1 MSEPAT
7 FFRRC
12 SNCKKAIALGAK
24 YFVCSISSCQR
35 VRSPIQFCSPD
46 CFEVH
51 NEIERHKDGWAVEKK
66 APLTLEE
73 EPAMTETE
81 KKAGAED
88 DVMIVVS
95 RVKDFIKQKSGG
107 MNTSGEIVGAL
118 SDIVKGLCD
127 QAIESAKKDG
137 RKTVLARDVPR
148 PAASGGDVLV
158 VVSRLK
164 SYISSKGELRTSDE
178 VLPVLSEEVRRL
190 SSAAIDNAKK
200 DGRKTVMGRDFSV
213 A

>member
-12 SNCKKAIALGAK
+12 SNCKKPIALGAK
-24 YFVCSISSCQR
+24 YFVCSVSTCQR

-51 NEIERHKDGWAVEKK
+51 NEIERHKDGWALEKK

-73 EPAMTETE
+73 EPMTETE
-81 KKAGAED
+81 SKAGGED
-88 DVMIVVS
+88 EVLIVVS
-95 RVKDFIKQKSGG
+95 RVKDYIKAQSGG
-107 MNTSGEIVGAL
+107 MNTSSEIVGAL
-118 SDIVKGLCD
+118 SDIVKSLTD

-137 RKTVLARDVPR
+137 RKTVLGRDVPR
-148 PAASGGDVLV
+148 PGASGGDVLV

-164 SYISSKGELRTSDE
+164 AYISGKSQMRTSDE
-178 VLPVLSEEVRRL
+178 VLPVLSEEIRRL
-190 SSAAIDNAKK
+190 SVAAIERAKK
-200 DGRKTVMGRDFSV
+200 DGRKTVMGRDFV
-213 A
+213 AG